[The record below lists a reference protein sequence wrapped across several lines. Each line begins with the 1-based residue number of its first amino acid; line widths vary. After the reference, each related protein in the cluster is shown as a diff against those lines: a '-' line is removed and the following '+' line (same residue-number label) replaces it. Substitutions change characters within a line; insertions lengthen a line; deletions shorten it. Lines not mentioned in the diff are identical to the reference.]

1 VGGVIPGDK
10 GGASGA
16 MGRSSGV
23 LSASVP
29 TGRQVDGAPVYGYP
43 RVAGLPPVTVSR
55 LAGDDEPP
63 GFPHRRHAHDFLV
76 LSYVERGSGG
86 LVLDGR
92 TWELSAGDL
101 VVVAPG
107 EVVAPEWSAPH
118 VDAAVW
124 TASFPLD
131 AVERRSP
138 GSLGSWR
145 AHPLLFPFVG
155 RRGGGVQRLP
165 VPEADRAAWT
175 RRFADLE
182 RELRERREG
191 YAEAALARL
200 TLLLVELARLAADVP
215 GHLRLRDEPLLATV
229 FDVVERRYPESLS
242 LRDVAA
248 EVGLSAGHLTT
259 VVGRRTGRTVQQWIT
274 ERRLAEVR
282 RLLTETDLTVQ
293 AIAGRV
299 GYADAG
305 YLIRRFRAAHGVSPQ
320 QWRRAGAVPGG
331 DPAEVSGRGGH
342 RAG

>member
-1 VGGVIPGDK
+1 MSAASLVLDLPVLVTTLGAATPGDK

-16 MGRSSGV
+16 MGRSSGDRPMV
-23 LSASVP
+23 
-29 TGRQVDGAPVYGYP
+29 GRVGGAPLYGYP

-55 LAGDDEPP
+55 FEGAHEPP
-63 GFPHRRHAHDFLV
+63 GFPHRPHAHDFLV
-76 LSYVERGSGG
+76 LSYVERGSGS

-92 TWELSAGDL
+92 TWQLAEGDV

-107 EVVAPEWSAPH
+107 EVVRPEWSAPH
-118 VDAAVW
+118 LDVAVW
-124 TASFPLD
+124 TASFPPD

-155 RRGGGVQRLP
+155 RRAGGVQRLA
-165 VPEADRAAWT
+165 VPEGDRPAWV

-191 YAEAALARL
+191 HAEAALAQL
-200 TLLLVELARLAADVP
+200 TLLLVELSRLAADVP
-215 GHLRLRDEPLLATV
+215 GHLRLRDEPLLAAV
-229 FDVVERRYPESLS
+229 FDAVERRYTEPIS

-259 VVGRRTGRTVQQWIT
+259 VVGQRTGRTVQQWIT

-320 QWRRAGAVPGG
+320 EWRRAGDAR
-331 DPAEVSGRGGH
+331 E
-342 RAG
+342 